1 MKIGEPF
8 HPHPKM
14 MILYSIYLFLAVI
27 PLYVVVTTLLFVN
40 LLYFQDTIFYILIL
54 LMGYLP
60 LVITTVFTL
69 YWIPKFYKSITYTMT
84 EHEVRAEMGVWW
96 KMRHAIPY
104 SRVMNVDTIQGPISR
119 KLKIGTV
126 DIFTAGY
133 TGQAGGSGGGSIRRS
148 EAAFIHVENFLELRE
163 AVLDVVKG
171 RPLFGSSVEKA
182 DANAPAMLDEVKQI
196 RSLLEKLEAK
206 R

>member
-14 MILYSIYLFLAVI
+14 MALYSIYLLLTVI
-27 PLYVVVTTLLFVN
+27 PLYAIVTTLLIVN
-40 LLYFQDTIFYILIL
+40 FLYFQDALFYMVIL
-54 LMGYLP
+54 LIGYLP
-60 LVITTVFTL
+60 IVIATIFTI
-69 YWIPKFYKSITYTMT
+69 YWIPKFFKSITYTMT

-133 TGQAGGSGGGSIRRS
+133 TGQAGGSGGGRIRRS
-148 EAAFIHVENFLELRE
+148 EAAFIHVEDFLELRE
-163 AVLDVVKG
+163 AVLGIVKG
-171 RPLFGSSVEKA
+171 RPLFGSSATKVDA
-182 DANAPAMLDEVKQI
+182 DTSAMLGEVKQI
-196 RSLLEKLEAK
+196 RMLLEKLEAK